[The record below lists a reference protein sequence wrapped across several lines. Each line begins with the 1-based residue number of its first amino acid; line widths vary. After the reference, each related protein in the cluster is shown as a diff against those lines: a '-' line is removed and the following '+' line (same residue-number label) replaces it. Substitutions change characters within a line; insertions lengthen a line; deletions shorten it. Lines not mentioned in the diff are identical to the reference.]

1 MCFHDLQD
9 FIDNLRDNFGTTLE
23 KMDFKK
29 NPEQARQTINDWV
42 EETTKDKIKVFQ
54 NVILSE

>member
-29 NPEQARQTINDWV
+29 NPEPS
-42 EETTKDKIKVFQ
+42 TTG
-54 NVILSE
+54 

>member
-1 MCFHDLQD
+1 MCFYDLQD

-23 KMDFKK
+23 KIDFKK
-29 NPEQARQTINDWV
+29 NPEPARQTINDWV